1 MSRFPPTGPI
11 KMGDLYN
18 YRTIG
23 LPSNYATGQSQSNIS
38 ANNTTDYGNVSSMTA
53 ITPGGYMS
61 HAVYAPG
68 AFAGRVFNTNNRSSA
83 SLTTETYKLSE
94 FRGKGAIYGI
104 RNLGYFTAFPY
115 ARANTDN
122 GTQTT
127 YGTAADIFSGTYWD
141 ANSGC
146 NFYEYHTMSYSL
158 GYSRLALLWRIWNTS
173 KTTLSSY
180 RTWLGNLAADGFF
193 NGEYLEAAC
202 SAIAIIVSSN
212 SSGSVQAE
220 RFMQSPYTSTTTGG
234 SYTFATTLSTQAN
247 LNLNSSFCGKAFNAS
262 RAAGYQ
268 GASITNPT
276 GTSSFS
282 SHTPNTDS
290 GGSITGTSGAYYTT
304 FWLLYGTNTSTEW
317 PYYIGVPSGSTTG
330 TNAGSIYF
338 LG

>member
-23 LPSNYATGQSQSNIS
+23 LPETYSFGQSQSNIS
-38 ANNTTDYGNVSSMTA
+38 PNNTTDYGNVSSMTA
-53 ITPGGYMS
+53 ITPGGYMA

-68 AFAGRVFNTNNRSSA
+68 AFAERVFNTNNRSSA

-141 ANSGC
+141 ATSGC

-173 KTTLSSY
+173 KTTLSSF
-180 RTWLGNLAADGFF
+180 RTWLGNLATDGFF
-193 NGEYLEAAC
+193 NGEYLEAEC

-247 LNLNSSFCGKAFNAS
+247 LNLNSSFCGKAFNSS
-262 RAAGYQ
+262 RAQGYQ
-268 GASITNPT
+268 GSSITNPT
-276 GTSSFS
+276 GSSFS
-282 SHTPNTDS
+282 SFTPNTDS
-290 GGSITGTSGAYYTT
+290 GGSITGTSGAYYVN
-304 FWLLYGTNTSTEW
+304 FWLLYGTSTSTEW